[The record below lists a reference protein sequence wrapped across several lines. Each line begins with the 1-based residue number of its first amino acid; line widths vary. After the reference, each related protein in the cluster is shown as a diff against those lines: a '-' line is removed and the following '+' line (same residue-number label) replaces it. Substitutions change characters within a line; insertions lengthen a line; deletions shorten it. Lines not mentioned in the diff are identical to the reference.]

1 MSAPT
6 SQDGT
11 IEARRAEL
19 TTPLARIA
27 GIGPRLSADLATL
40 GLTNV
45 GRLIAH
51 LPMRHE
57 REEEEASIESLVAG
71 GVVSARGE
79 VTASRISGFGRKARF
94 EAVLHDGTGRL
105 DLVWFNAPYM
115 RHKIKPGMRLR
126 VQGKAGTFGGGLQ
139 IVNPNLEILDDEG
152 DEPDTRGER
161 LRPVYPA
168 SERVNSRAI
177 ERGVSVV
184 LDRAV
189 SLLDDHLDEGFRRE
203 RELPSLGEA
212 YRMMHAPEDERE
224 IDEARRRLAYD
235 ELLLLQLGVA
245 MKREHLRRTLKA
257 PALRWD
263 DAIDAHIRERL
274 PFTLTPG
281 QDKVVREIAADL
293 SREEPTN
300 RMVQGDVGSGKTLV
314 ALYAMLMSVAS
325 ERQAA
330 LMAPTE
336 ILAEQHFASIS
347 EMLKGSRVSL
357 ALLTGATP
365 DAERA
370 SVLER
375 LASGELD
382 LVIGTHALLT
392 ESVEFKSLGVAIIDE
407 QHRFGVRQRALLR
420 TKGMGDGGLTTPH
433 VIVMTATPIPRT
445 LAITLFGDL
454 DVSTI
459 SGLPPGRKPVET
471 RVMEQARRDEVYA
484 FVRTRIERGEQAY
497 VVAPAIDT
505 GQSAGGALKDLRAL
519 VKELEEGPLE
529 GLRIASLHG
538 RLKRSTR
545 ERVMGR
551 FRAGLIDVLIAT
563 TVIEVGVDVPNASVM
578 VVEHAERFGLAQL
591 HQLRGR
597 VGRGSAS
604 SACVLIGDPTTPDG
618 MKRLEVMA
626 QTSDGFRLAE
636 LDMEIRGPG
645 EVFGARQSG
654 LAPFKVADLRRDV
667 ELLAMARRD
676 AQAWIEDAPTLA
688 RPEDAVARR
697 RLLKAHGDSLGLG
710 DVA

>member
-1 MSAPT
+1 MGEPESIIDP
-6 SQDGT
+6 
-11 IEARRAEL
+11 RRVEL

-27 GIGPRLSADLATL
+27 GIGGRLASDLATL

-51 LPMRHE
+51 LPMRHQ
-57 REEEEASIESLVAG
+57 REEEEAPIEALSAG

-79 VTASRISGFGRKARF
+79 VTATRVAGFGRKTRL

-105 DLVWFNAPYM
+105 DLVWFNATYM
-115 RHKIKPGMRLR
+115 RHKIKPGTRLR

-139 IVNPNLEILDDEG
+139 IVNPSIEILDDEG
-152 DEPDTRGER
+152 EEPEARGER

-177 ERGVSVV
+177 ERAVGVV
-184 LDRAV
+184 LGPACA
-189 SLLDDHLDEGFRRE
+189 LLEDHLSEAFRRE
-203 RELPSLGEA
+203 RELPPLGEA
-212 YRMMHAPEDERE
+212 YRMMHAPEEERE

-245 MKREHLRRTLKA
+245 MKREHLRRTLRA

-263 DAIDAHIRERL
+263 DAIDAHIRGRL
-274 PFTLTPG
+274 PFELTPG
-281 QDKVVREIAADL
+281 QDKVVREIASDL

-365 DAERA
+365 ERERA
-370 SVLER
+370 SVIDR

-392 ESVEFKSLGVAIIDE
+392 ESVAFKSLGVAIIDE

-420 TKGMGDGGLTTPH
+420 TKGMGDEGLTTPH
-433 VIVMTATPIPRT
+433 VLVMSATPIPRT

-459 SGLPPGRKPVET
+459 AGLPPGRKPVET
-471 RVMEQARRDEVYA
+471 RVLERARRDEVYA
-484 FVRTRIERGEQAY
+484 FVRTRVERGEQAY

-545 ERVMGR
+545 ERIMGR

-563 TVIEVGVDVPNASVM
+563 TVIEVGVDVPNATVM

-604 SACVLIGDPTTPDG
+604 SVCVLIGDATTPDG
-618 MKRLEVMA
+618 TKRLEVMA

-645 EVFGARQSG
+645 EVFGARQAG
-654 LAPFKVADLRRDV
+654 AAPFRVADLRRDI

-676 AQAWIEDAPTLA
+676 ARDWIERSPTLA
-688 RPEDAVARR
+688 RPEDALARR
-697 RLLKAHGDSLGLG
+697 RLLKAHGESLGLG

>member
-1 MSAPT
+1 MVEPA
-6 SQDGT
+6 
-11 IEARRAEL
+11 RAEL
-19 TTPLARIA
+19 TTPLARIE
-27 GIGPRLSADLATL
+27 GVGPKLAADLATL

-57 REEEEASIESLVAG
+57 REEQEAPIESLSAG
-71 GVVSARGE
+71 GIVSARGE
-79 VTASRISGFGRKARF
+79 ITASRVSGFGRKARF
-94 EAVLHDGTGRL
+94 QAVLHDGTGRL

-139 IVNPNLEILDDEG
+139 IVNPSVEILDDEG
-152 DEPDTRGER
+152 AEPEARGER

-177 ERGVSVV
+177 ERCVGVV
-184 LDRAV
+184 LERAV
-189 SLLDDHLDEGFRRE
+189 SLLEDHLSEAFRRE
-203 RELPSLGEA
+203 RELPELGEA
-212 YRMMHAPEDERE
+212 YRMMHAPRDERE

-245 MKREHLRRTLKA
+245 MKRAHLRRTLRA

-263 DAIDAHIRERL
+263 EAIDAHIRARL

-281 QDKVVREIAADL
+281 QDRVVREIAQDL

-314 ALYAMLMSVAS
+314 ALYAMLMAVAS
-325 ERQAA
+325 DRQAA

-347 EMLKGSRVSL
+347 EMLRGSRVSI

-370 SVLER
+370 STIQR
-375 LASGELD
+375 LATGELD

-392 ESVEFKSLGVAIIDE
+392 ESVAFKSLGVAIIDE
-407 QHRFGVRQRALLR
+407 QHRFGVRQRATLR

-459 SGLPPGRKPVET
+459 TGLPPGRRPVET
-471 RVMEQARRDEVYA
+471 RVVERARRDEVYA
-484 FVRTRIERGEQAY
+484 FVRARVKRGEQAY

-519 VKELEEGPLE
+519 ARELEDGPLA
-529 GLRIASLHG
+529 GLRVATLHG
-538 RLKRSTR
+538 RLNRATR

-578 VVEHAERFGLAQL
+578 VVEHSERFGLAQL

-597 VGRGSAS
+597 VGRGGAS
-604 SACVLIGDPTTPDG
+604 SVCVLIGEATTPDA

-626 QTSDGFRLAE
+626 RTSDGFRLAE

-676 AQAWIEDAPTLA
+676 ASAWIERSPTLD
-688 RPEDAVARR
+688 RPEDAIARR
-697 RLLKAHGDSLGLG
+697 RLLKAYGDSLGLG